1 MYYELSKSQKKIART
16 VMDKGL
22 ENHYFKGL
30 KETGSIILNWQNGA
44 FTNHKEA
51 YMELYKCIEKNDKHI
66 AWLYNDKGG
75 SRWVEI
81 MAGQLA
87 DGVITISD
95 LKDFQ
100 PEVEDAIISMSKM

>member
-30 KETGSIILNWQNGA
+30 REVETIILNWQNGT
-44 FTNHKEA
+44 FPNHKEA
-51 YMELYKCIEKNDKHI
+51 YMEMYKCVEKNDKHI

-75 SRWVEI
+75 SRWVEV
-81 MAGQLA
+81 MAIQLA
-87 DGVITISD
+87 DGVISVGD

-100 PEVEDAIISMSKM
+100 EEVRDTIISWSKL